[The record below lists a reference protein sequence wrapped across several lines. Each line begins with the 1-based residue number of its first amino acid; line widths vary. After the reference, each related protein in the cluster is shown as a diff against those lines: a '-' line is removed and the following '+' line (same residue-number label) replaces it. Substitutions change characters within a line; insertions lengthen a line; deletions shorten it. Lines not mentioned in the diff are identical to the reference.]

1 MIEPTPP
8 VETIDKPQPPVS
20 DSSVRGFQWWRRTFQ
35 YKTGLN
41 LTKTEKEQY
50 ENDYKFILQ
59 RDQCNECYKNRD
71 WLLQYSPTVIFMA
84 QQIARLGSRT
94 GSAQGSNSGE
104 DLKFDESKI
113 ICDVCPEW
121 RSGGFHP
128 ELGILLCQNR
138 IRDKWHL
145 EDTLAHEMVHYYDNT
160 RWQVDWLNLKHHAC
174 SEIRASSLSGEC
186 RFMQEF
192 ARRGLGFKVSS
203 GHQECVRRR
212 ATLSVMGNPNCKDQQ
227 HAEKVVDE
235 VWDSCF
241 SDTRPFE
248 EIYR

>member
-1 MIEPTPP
+1 MNKPIPP
-8 VETIDKPQPPVS
+8 NEILEKPKPPANE
-20 DSSVRGFQWWRRTFQ
+20 SSVHGFEWWRRTFQ
-35 YKTGLN
+35 YKTGMG
-41 LTKTEKEQY
+41 LTAAEKKQY
-50 ENDYKFILQ
+50 ENDYEFVLQ
-59 RDQCNECYKNRD
+59 RKQCNECYQYRD
-71 WLLQYSPTVIFMA
+71 WILQYSPTVIFMA
-84 QQIARLGSRT
+84 QQIARLNSSG
-94 GSAQGSNSGE
+94 QVSNGQPS
-104 DLKFDESKI
+104 LKFDESKI

-160 RWQVDWLNLKHHAC
+160 RWKVDWLALKHHAC

-192 ARRGLGFKVSS
+192 ARRGLGFKVSR

-212 ATLSVMGNPNCKDQQ
+212 ATLSVMGNPNCKDEK
-227 HAEKVVDE
+227 HAQKIVDE

-241 SDTRPFE
+241 GDTRPFD

>member
-1 MIEPTPP
+1 MNEEIPAA
-8 VETIDKPQPPVS
+8 ETLDKPQPPA
-20 DSSVRGFQWWRRTFQ
+20 DESSIRGFQWWRRTFQ
-35 YKTGLN
+35 YNTGIG
-41 LTKTEKEQY
+41 LTGTEKDQY
-50 ENDYKFILQ
+50 ENDYKYVLQ
-59 RDQCNECYKNRD
+59 RKQCNECYQYRD
-71 WLLQYSPTVIFMA
+71 WLLKYSPTVIFMA
-84 QQIARLGSRT
+84 QQIARLNTSSDSTKESNGS
-94 GSAQGSNSGE
+94 E
-104 DLKFDESKI
+104 YKFDESKI

-160 RWQVDWLNLKHHAC
+160 RWSVDWLNLRHHAC

-192 ARRGLGFKVSS
+192 ARRGLGFKVSN

-212 ATLSVMGNPNCKDQQ
+212 ATLSVMGNPSCKDQK
-227 HAEKVVDE
+227 HAEKIVSE